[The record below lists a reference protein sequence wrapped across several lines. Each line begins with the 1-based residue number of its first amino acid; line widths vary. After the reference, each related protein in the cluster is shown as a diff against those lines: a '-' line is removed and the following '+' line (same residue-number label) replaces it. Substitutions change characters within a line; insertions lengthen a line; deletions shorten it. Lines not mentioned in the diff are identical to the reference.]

1 MTPENIART
10 ARKAEDLG
18 FGELWFSEDCFF
30 TGAMAGV
37 TSALAATR
45 ELPVGIGIAS
55 AMTRHPAL
63 FAMEVATMSRLF
75 PGRVWPGVG
84 LGVPLWLEQMG
95 LMPRSPLTALR
106 ECVVNLR
113 RLLAGDEVTMDGA
126 VFSFDRVELT
136 HKPQEEMPLYM
147 GLVNEKGLRLSG
159 EIADGTVLS
168 VLAGT
173 TYVGWAREQIVAGA
187 ATSGRTGHHRVTT
200 YVLYGVDRDARAAKE
215 KLRDATAFYLEAM
228 PDNALGR
235 VYGIVDEVGAMLR
248 RGGAKAVA
256 REMPDAWLDDLVVAG
271 DPDEVAS
278 KLRALLDAG
287 SDSIGL
293 WPFPLE
299 RGDEI
304 LELTAR
310 EVLPRL

>member
-1 MTPENIART
+1 
-10 ARKAEDLG
+10 
-18 FGELWFSEDCFF
+18 
-30 TGAMAGV
+30 
-37 TSALAATR
+37 
-45 ELPVGIGIAS
+45 
-55 AMTRHPAL
+55 
-63 FAMEVATMSRLF
+63 
-75 PGRVWPGVG
+75 
-84 LGVPLWLEQMG
+84 MG

-106 ECVVNLR
+106 ECIVNLR

-126 VFSFDRVELT
+126 VFTFDRVELT
-136 HKPQEEMPLYM
+136 HRPQEEMPLYM

-173 TYVGWAREQIVAGA
+173 AYVGWAREQIAAGA

-200 YVLYGVDRDARAAKE
+200 YVLYSVDRDARAAKE
-215 KLRDATAFYLEAM
+215 ELRDATAFYLEAM

-235 VYGIVDEVGAMLR
+235 VYGIVDQVGAMLG
-248 RGGAKAVA
+248 RGGAEAVA

-271 DPDEVAS
+271 DPDEVAT

-293 WPFPLE
+293 WPFPLD